1 MAAPFAG
8 REVAEPPTH
17 VPFGRRIVRSEGNAQ
32 KSMTGPEKRAPAE
45 CRKSGRTG
53 NSRSRNELPLSAP
66 GSGRSLL
73 SATEPSGNGSWAS
86 LIAGVT
92 TAVEAGLRNTQ
103 PHSIYDGM
111 RYYRIIPEANGTFTI
126 YVNEVGTLP
135 GTYTGFKSE
144 AEANSW
150 VAEQQKHPDLPP
162 FLRFGI

>member
-1 MAAPFAG
+1 
-8 REVAEPPTH
+8 
-17 VPFGRRIVRSEGNAQ
+17 
-32 KSMTGPEKRAPAE
+32 MTGPEKGRRPNVAKAAE
-45 CRKSGRTG
+45 PEAADLAMSFR
-53 NSRSRNELPLSAP
+53 SAP

-92 TAVEAGLRNTQ
+92 TAVEAGLRNTH